1 MDGIPDRA
9 VAIGGDELIP
19 APPGEVPR
27 KEHPRGQQLE
37 ARAIEAVQVPAG
49 RDHVE
54 RTVGS
59 VEKRGGPLVGQTVG
73 DAVGDESR
81 GQQARQT
88 AALRTEPDG
97 AVAILER
104 HHLGSLGKPL
114 AGSDRPQA
122 AVREAR
128 HPRAAADPDRALPFA
143 GGLDRIDEV
152 AGQAFGRG
160 IKEDLPRPARKLAG
174 FSRPSRARVER
185 ALLRERRAARTFVR
199 QGRLGEDVD
208 TARAA
213 DPEMAGAVDG
223 HRAGAGVR
231 AAELEEPHAAIGA
244 PEDEPLPG
252 RDPQPAIRTEREVQC
267 VGVSGRQLHD
277 AAARSTCRPG
287 IEPDG
292 AHAAHPD
299 DAGPIHDHTIGRRTL
314 EGQRLGDERPRAA
327 IGVGIEARQAELGRH
342 PDRAIGR
349 LGDVG
354 DTRTRETVAGIVVAE
369 GLAIEAGQ
377 PGARTDPEKAARI
390 AEERAHRV
398 TSETLRRIEDLER
411 RTLGPGAERQ
421 HDSPGGE
428 KASPPEHSNRR
439 AHGTQSSRNPER
451 GRSSSRRLAWRCD
464 SATFG

>member
-1 MDGIPDRA
+1 
-9 VAIGGDELIP
+9 
-19 APPGEVPR
+19 
-27 KEHPRGQQLE
+27 
-37 ARAIEAVQVPAG
+37 
-49 RDHVE
+49 
-54 RTVGS
+54 
-59 VEKRGGPLVGQTVG
+59 
-73 DAVGDESR
+73 
-81 GQQARQT
+81 
-88 AALRTEPDG
+88 
-97 AVAILER
+97 
-104 HHLGSLGKPL
+104 
-114 AGSDRPQA
+114 
-122 AVREAR
+122 
-128 HPRAAADPDRALPFA
+128 
-143 GGLDRIDEV
+143 
-152 AGQAFGRG
+152 
-160 IKEDLPRPARKLAG
+160 
-174 FSRPSRARVER
+174 
-185 ALLRERRAARTFVR
+185 
-199 QGRLGEDVD
+199 
-208 TARAA
+208 
-213 DPEMAGAVDG
+213 MAGAVDG

-252 RDPQPAIRTEREVQC
+252 RDPQPTAIRTEREVLC
-267 VGVSGRQLHD
+267 VGVTGRQLHD

-314 EGQRLGDERPRAA
+314 EGQRLGDERPEPRSAWASRRARPSS
-327 IGVGIEARQAELGRH
+327 VVT

-411 RTLGPGAERQ
+411 QTLRRGAERQ

-428 KASPPEHSNRR
+428 KASPPEHSN
-439 AHGTQSSRNPER
+439 Q
-451 GRSSSRRLAWRCD
+451 RLHRHAV
-464 SATFG
+464 